1 MDLAFLQTAFP
12 LPPANPDFSSPSKSH
27 SHPIPLR
34 PFRPHSPERTL
45 SVARKYGRRPR
56 FRTLCAISPP
66 SSLPKDPPTPAPDDP
81 YHRDSTLAT
90 ILIAPAFTPRVFHS
104 SVSALFSYYSLIC
117 KTQPFIPVRL
127 FFAVLS
133 ILSSKLIALS
143 IPILFRHIIDSLS
156 GTNFPA
162 WPAVVALVLAH
173 ALAKLFASVTHE
185 LRNSLFAKAGQ
196 RIGRSITITSFAHLH
211 NLDLAFHTA
220 ARTGALTRVVD
231 RGTRSVLT
239 IFRGVVFAF
248 LPSLFELFLVC
259 VVMLRT
265 FSAVYA
271 AVTVTTFLA
280 FVLWTLRV
288 NDRLSV
294 ARAEMNAAENEAS
307 AKLTDSLMNVEAIK
321 AFDNAAFETAR
332 YDKTL
337 ESYEGLAVKSEWIFG
352 RLNVGQGAVF
362 NVGLTINLLL
372 AANDVLT
379 GRLTVGSVVMLA
391 TMLQQLWTPLNFL
404 GWQYREVKQSLIDL
418 QNLFDVLSKHPR
430 IIDKNGAKPLQVSG
444 GSITFENVAFEYPE
458 PDEDLRFGGVK
469 GESEKVLGEDSKE
482 SMAKGRLALDG
493 LSFHLPA
500 GKSLALV
507 GSSGSGKST
516 ATRLLCRLYDLTE
529 GRIFIDGQDI
539 AEATIESVRQAVS
552 IVPQDTALFND
563 TIAYNIRYG
572 RPSATDKEVI
582 DAAKAAS
589 IHDVIMRTENGYETY
604 VGERGVRLSGG
615 ERQRLSVARAFLK
628 GSKIIVE
635 DEASSALDT
644 LTELEVSKS
653 LERLGVNRTR
663 IIVAHRLSTIMNV
676 DHIIVMKYG
685 RMVEEGSFEELLKIP
700 DGIFRGMWERQ
711 QKQEDDKEGLD
722 IGSATESWP
731 AKGGLLSENELP

>member
-1 MDLAFLQTAFP
+1 M
-12 LPPANPDFSSPSKSH
+12 
-27 SHPIPLR
+27 
-34 PFRPHSPERTL
+34 
-45 SVARKYGRRPR
+45 
-56 FRTLCAISPP
+56 
-66 SSLPKDPPTPAPDDP
+66 
-81 YHRDSTLAT
+81 
-90 ILIAPAFTPRVFHS
+90 
-104 SVSALFSYYSLIC
+104 
-117 KTQPFIPVRL
+117 
-127 FFAVLS
+127 
-133 ILSSKLIALS
+133 
-143 IPILFRHIIDSLS
+143 
-156 GTNFPA
+156 
-162 WPAVVALVLAH
+162 
-173 ALAKLFASVTHE
+173 
-185 LRNSLFAKAGQ
+185 
-196 RIGRSITITSFAHLH
+196 
-211 NLDLAFHTA
+211 LDLAFHTA

-271 AVTVTTFLA
+271 AVTVTTFVA

-321 AFDNAAFETAR
+321 AFDNAAFETSR
-332 YDKTL
+332 YDETL
-337 ESYEGLAVKSEWIFG
+337 ESYEGLAVRSEWMFG

-362 NVGLTINLLL
+362 NVGLTVNLLL
-372 AANDVLT
+372 AANGVMT

-418 QNLFDVLSKHPR
+418 QNLFDVLARQPR
-430 IIDKNGAKPLQVSG
+430 IRDKDGAKPLEVSG
-444 GSITFENVAFEYPE
+444 GAITFENVAFEYPE
-458 PDEDLRFGGVK
+458 PDEELRFGGEQ
-469 GESEKVLGEDSKE
+469 GEREKVLGEDGKE
-482 SMAKGRLALDG
+482 SMEKGRLALDG

-516 ATRLLCRLYDLTE
+516 ATRLLCRLYDLRG
-529 GRIFIDGQDI
+529 GRICIDGQDI

-582 DAAKAAS
+582 AAAKAAS

-653 LERLGVNRTR
+653 LEKLGVNRTR

-676 DHIIVMKYG
+676 DHIIVMRYG
-685 RMVEEGSFEELLKIP
+685 KMVEEGSFEKLLEIP
-700 DGIFRGMWERQ
+700 HGIFRGMWERQ
-711 QKQEDDKEGLD
+711 QKQEDEQGGRDHG
-722 IGSATESWP
+722 GATGSRSAT
-731 AKGGLLSENELP
+731 GGLLSENELS